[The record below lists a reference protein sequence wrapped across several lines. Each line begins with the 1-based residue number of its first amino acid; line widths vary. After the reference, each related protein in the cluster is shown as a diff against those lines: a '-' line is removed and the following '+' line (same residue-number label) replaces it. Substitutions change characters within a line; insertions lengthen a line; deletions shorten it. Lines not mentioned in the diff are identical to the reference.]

1 MILRFL
7 LVVIILAAIV
17 GGIVFYKMRDVLEL
31 QRVNSVD
38 LEQQIR
44 PGISSQVMNDEMM
57 NGYQNIA
64 LFGVDSRSGDLL
76 DGDNRSDTIMIA
88 SINEKTGEILSFDCI
103 RAE

>member
-64 LFGVDSRSGDLL
+64 LFVIG
-76 DGDNRSDTIMIA
+76 
-88 SINEKTGEILSFDCI
+88 
-103 RAE
+103 